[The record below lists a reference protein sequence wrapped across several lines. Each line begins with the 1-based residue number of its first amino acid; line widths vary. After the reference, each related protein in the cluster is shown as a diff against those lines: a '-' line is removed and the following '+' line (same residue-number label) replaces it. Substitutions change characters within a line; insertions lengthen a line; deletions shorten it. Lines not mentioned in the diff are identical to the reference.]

1 MKLDELSTK
10 ITGSVQVA
18 VKRICNQSKPKGSKL
33 RANTLAILEKRRK
46 MSKETEKYKDLNRV
60 IRKEIRK
67 DLRSYNTQLVCKA
80 IYENANMRV
89 LRSKMT
95 WGKTQI
101 AKMKNGQEEI
111 TTKKTD
117 IIAIIENFYRKL
129 YSTSVSKPDH
139 MANRSRKNILN
150 VGSEEIPEIDKNELR
165 TALKKMK
172 NEKTEK
178 TE

>member
-1 MKLDELSTK
+1 
-10 ITGSVQVA
+10 
-18 VKRICNQSKPKGSKL
+18 
-33 RANTLAILEKRRK
+33 

-67 DLRSYNTQLVCKA
+67 DLRSYNTQLVRKA

-111 TTKKTD
+111 TTKETD

>member
-1 MKLDELSTK
+1 
-10 ITGSVQVA
+10 
-18 VKRICNQSKPKGSKL
+18 
-33 RANTLAILEKRRK
+33 
-46 MSKETEKYKDLNRV
+46 MSKETEKYKDFNKA

-67 DLRSYNTQLVCKA
+67 DLRSYNTQLVRKA
-80 IYENANMRV
+80 IYENTNMRV
-89 LRSKMT
+89 LQSKMT

-101 AKMKNGQEEI
+101 AKMKNGQKEI

-117 IIAIIENFYRKL
+117 IAIIENFYRKL
-129 YSTSVSKPDH
+129 YSTSVSKLDH

>member
-1 MKLDELSTK
+1 MFSNDFKMIKKYIYPTSTELRQRQIEYREIIRKKLEPTEALLPMKLDELSTK

-46 MSKETEKYKDLNRV
+46 WSKEMEKYKDLNKA

-67 DLRSYNTQLVCKA
+67 DLRNYNTQLVRKA

-89 LRSKMT
+89 LQSKMT

-111 TTKKTD
+111 TTKKKQ
-117 IIAIIENFYRKL
+117 I
-129 YSTSVSKPDH
+129 
-139 MANRSRKNILN
+139 
-150 VGSEEIPEIDKNELR
+150 
-165 TALKKMK
+165 
-172 NEKTEK
+172 
-178 TE
+178 